1 MTVSNA
7 DECRLLSFDLKV
19 RHMMEHRNFPI
30 HRDRFIRESPKINL
44 SKQHIVKL
52 AHLNSKYLFV
62 GASYR
67 QVRCYERKTPR
78 LFVSF

>member
-1 MTVSNA
+1 
-7 DECRLLSFDLKV
+7 
-19 RHMMEHRNFPI
+19 MEHRNFPI

-62 GASYR
+62 GAITAKYAVMKEKPHVFLWVFN
-67 QVRCYERKTPR
+67 QGK
-78 LFVSF
+78 LH